1 VRGTTSAQLIKLVRD
16 AGAKEVHLRITS
28 PRVLHP
34 CHMGVDMGTYDE
46 LIAARFDPERLRQ
59 HVGADTLAFL
69 SVEGMMTAIGKKSG
83 YCAACFTG
91 KYPVDVSGAAPK
103 ETFEFALA

>member
-1 VRGTTSAQLIKLVRD
+1 MNRRLFEIGRPDGRSNTEVLLDIVRAREPGYVF
-16 AGAKEVHLRITS
+16 
-28 PRVLHP
+28 
-34 CHMGVDMGTYDE
+34 TYDE

-91 KYPVDVSGAAPK
+91 KYPVDVSGVTPK